1 MSILHYIKLL
11 RGHALSK
18 TWAVMVVRSGLT
30 ASYCT
35 VQENQTLKRKCEI
48 LSFFQQHSV
57 CCSADGP
64 RASEHLR
71 MSRRQELHLTLLKFN
86 YVPRQNMI
94 LSCRVESPENK
105 WVFKGL
111 HLLQT
116 TLLKKK
122 SLLFYYICW
131 KCHYILTNMSHEFRE
146 KNPRCLSHIIGTR
159 GEGSQRCSVGLWE
172 SVAASESFFQLE
184 RVVMK
189 APLN

>member
-64 RASEHLR
+64 WASEHLR

-116 TLLKKK
+116 TLLKKNHFCFITFAGNVII
-122 SLLFYYICW
+122 SW
-131 KCHYILTNMSHEFRE
+131 QTWVMSSGRRIRAVCPTLSAHGVKAVSDALWGFEKVLQPVSHSSSWRE
-146 KNPRCLSHIIGTR
+146 
-159 GEGSQRCSVGLWE
+159 W
-172 SVAASESFFQLE
+172 
-184 RVVMK
+184 
-189 APLN
+189 